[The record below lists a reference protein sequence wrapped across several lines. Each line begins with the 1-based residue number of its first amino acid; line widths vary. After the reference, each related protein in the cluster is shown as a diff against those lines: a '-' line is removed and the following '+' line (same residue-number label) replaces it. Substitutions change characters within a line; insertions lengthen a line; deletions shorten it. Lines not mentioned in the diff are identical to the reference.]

1 MQMKRDKMRADKKNA
16 DGNTI
21 NIKALFAV
29 FVASFSVLSTPAL
42 AYVGPGA
49 GITMIGALW
58 AVIAGIVLALAG
70 IMIWPIR
77 AYLRRRKQATADADQ
92 DDIAAPEEAKSSA
105 KDAAE

>member
-1 MQMKRDKMRADKKNA
+1 MRADKKNA
-16 DGNTI
+16 DGSTHTV
-21 NIKALFAV
+21 KMLFAV
-29 FVASFSVLSTPAL
+29 AVASCAVLPTPAL

-49 GITMIGALW
+49 GITMLGALW

-77 AYLRRRKQATADADQ
+77 AYLRRRKQATADASQ
-92 DDIAAPEEAKSSA
+92 DEAATPEEAKSSL